1 MEIFLFGF
9 DVEFKMEIK
18 DIDILNGYIEL
29 KESGKCLNK
38 VLNLNDRDI
47 IYQKFQDFQQVL
59 LEYFM

>member
-18 DIDILNGYIEL
+18 DIDILNGYFEL

-38 VLNLNDRDI
+38 VLILNDRDI
-47 IYQKFQDFQQVL
+47 IYQKFQDFKQVL

>member
-47 IYQKFQDFQQVL
+47 IY
-59 LEYFM
+59 